1 MKIQTSDPDI
11 STIYNRIKEAVIDL
25 QPDFQRDLV
34 WNVAKKQTLID
45 TILRG
50 WHFPP
55 IFLVAPP
62 VGERLDVLDGQQRL
76 NAIFEFIEGAFPVNG
91 AIEPIE
97 PNIKE
102 LDGLYFHQFPPEAQR
117 KFSRYSIRISE
128 LYDYR
133 EDEPYELFFRLN
145 QGSVLTPAEKRNTLY
160 GPVREQVKQ
169 LVLLLGELGLNIG
182 KIGFN
187 NNRLAYEDVIAR
199 LLYALS
205 TRSLAKKITD
215 QMLIDMYRGNSPVSN
230 NAFFEAEMAIKR
242 LAYLVD
248 KKVKLS
254 KPTLFTWLLFF
265 TLQRD
270 VEKDFF
276 YLFDEL
282 RRGEGNSSE
291 YVSFLVDIFQEKTST
306 SVNDAVPVQLRLL
319 IIFMV
324 GLELGMPF
332 FSSQGV
338 KAARISQIFSSLETP
353 REEILVDLMRRTEW
367 SVL

>member
-11 STIYNRIKEAVIDL
+11 STIYNRIKEGIIDL

-34 WNVAKKQTLID
+34 WNTAKKQTLID

-55 IFLVAPP
+55 IFLVSPP
-62 VGERLDVLDGQQRL
+62 AGERLDVLDGQQRL
-76 NAIFEFIEGAFPVNG
+76 NAIFDFIEGGFVLNG
-91 AIEPIE
+91 AIEPLESSIQA
-97 PNIKE
+97 
-102 LDGLYFHQFPPEAQR
+102 LDGLYFHQFPHEVQR
-117 KFSRYSIRISE
+117 KFLRHPLRVSE
-128 LYDYR
+128 LYDYK

-160 GPVREQVKQ
+160 GPVREQVKR
-169 LVLLLGELGLNIG
+169 LVTLMDELGLDIG

-205 TRSLAKKITD
+205 TGSLARKITD
-215 QMLIDMYRGNSPVSN
+215 QMLIEMYRGSIPVSDSV
-230 NAFFEAEMAIKR
+230 FSTAEMAIR
-242 LAYLVD
+242 NLAHLVD

-265 TLQRD
+265 TLQPN
-270 VEKDFF
+270 VEKEFF
-276 YLFDEL
+276 YAFDEF
-282 RRGEGNSSE
+282 RRGEMIPSE
-291 YVSFLVDIFQEKTST
+291 YISLLIDIFQEKTST

-324 GLELGMPF
+324 GLELGNPF
-332 FSSQGV
+332 FSTHGQ
-338 KAARISQIFSSLETP
+338 KAADIAKIFSALENP
-353 REEILVDLMRRTEW
+353 QDSALVELMHNAEW